1 MFKQSLINL
10 KTKNMNF
17 LKAEWRKLA
26 IVNYEIDPRILIK
39 YLPTGTEL
47 DFYKGKC
54 YVSLIGFMFLN
65 TKLLGLSIPFH
76 KNFEE
81 VNLRFYVK
89 KKEGNEWKRGVVFIK
104 EIVPKPALSF
114 VANSIYKE
122 HYETMR
128 MKNQIHHN
136 QNDFMIK
143 YSWKGKNWHFIE
155 ITAENNALPME
166 NDSEFEF
173 ITEHYYGFTKRLNK
187 TSEYQVCHPKWD
199 WYNVKNYQIEICFHK
214 MYGND
219 FECLNHQEPLS
230 VMLAEGSEIIVKTKK
245 YLV

>member
-76 KNFEE
+76 RNFEE

-89 KKEGNEWKRGVVFIK
+89 KK
-104 EIVPKPALSF
+104 
-114 VANSIYKE
+114 
-122 HYETMR
+122 
-128 MKNQIHHN
+128 
-136 QNDFMIK
+136 
-143 YSWKGKNWHFIE
+143 
-155 ITAENNALPME
+155 
-166 NDSEFEF
+166 
-173 ITEHYYGFTKRLNK
+173 
-187 TSEYQVCHPKWD
+187 
-199 WYNVKNYQIEICFHK
+199 
-214 MYGND
+214 
-219 FECLNHQEPLS
+219 
-230 VMLAEGSEIIVKTKK
+230 
-245 YLV
+245 